1 MKKQSNFSFCS
12 FVVLINFHSNT
23 KPEMVANTAH
33 LKLNRLL
40 VLILSVAKN
49 LFISRQ
55 ISEVVVAIQIYY
67 MDIQIVYMAVNRL
80 ISKKDYNII
89 SYNYL
94 FNYLYYFVIV
104 FRLYI
109 VLCYNILL
117 STMGA
122 SMFEV
127 VLQAKARIYNFT
139 LC

>member
-1 MKKQSNFSFCS
+1 M
-12 FVVLINFHSNT
+12 LINFHSNT